1 MRCQVDGNF
10 RLDLDAVFHHMES
23 AQTLSIFFPLLRRA
37 LVIDMRHGPQEG
49 PLVRV
54 MPMARSAADRLR
66 SLKRLRP
73 HMPRATEI
81 VAIPWAGYVG
91 NVISSGVWE
100 RLTKRLAAEGDE
112 KTVAAANT
120 ALEELMR
127 IERHELALLI
137 KGEQYETMWA
147 RKK

>member
-1 MRCQVDGNF
+1 VDGNF
-10 RLDLDAVFHHMES
+10 RLDLTAVFHHIDS
-23 AQTLSIFFPLLRRA
+23 AQTLSVFFPLLRRA
-37 LVIDMRHGPQEG
+37 LVVDMRHGPQEG

-73 HMPRATEI
+73 HLPRATDI

-91 NVISSGVWE
+91 NVVTSGVWE
-100 RLTKRLAAEGDE
+100 RLVKRLEAEGGAGVV
-112 KTVAAANT
+112 KTADA
-120 ALEELMR
+120 ALEELRR
-127 IERHELALLI
+127 IERHELALLL